1 MPVRAKPKK
10 QLLVHMPLD
19 KAQWLRK
26 RSEQTGES
34 MTHHV
39 VAALDAEMKRQAR
52 IERRAQREATAR

>member
-1 MPVRAKPKK
+1 MPARAKPKK
-10 QLLVHMPLD
+10 SMLVNLPLD
-19 KAQWLRK
+19 KARWLEE

-52 IERRAQREATAR
+52 IERRAQREAGAQ